1 MHRPPCS
8 LYVNRLT
15 LGREREETR
24 NRPFRRDVQTGKKR
38 LCEARTMLT
47 EEERPKVVVLV
58 ESDESLRDLMNR
70 FLADEGYSVL
80 AERDGKAG
88 LSQFKHVSGP
98 IDLLIVDVV
107 MPDQTGVSIADLVKH
122 THPKTR
128 ILLTGYDEAGL
139 AEEVGKLGFAFLAKP
154 FKRRQFSAAIAD
166 ILGQPPPSSDEDDT
180 EREG

>member
-1 MHRPPCS
+1 
-8 LYVNRLT
+8 
-15 LGREREETR
+15 
-24 NRPFRRDVQTGKKR
+24 
-38 LCEARTMLT
+38 MLT

-58 ESDESLRDLMNR
+58 ESDESLRGLMNR

-88 LSQFKHVSGP
+88 LSHFKHFSGP

-107 MPDQTGVSIADLVKH
+107 MPDQTGVSFADLVKH
-122 THPKTR
+122 TYPETR

-139 AEEVGKLGFAFLAKP
+139 AEEVNTLGFAFLAKP
-154 FKRRQFSAAIAD
+154 FKRRQFSTAIAE
-166 ILGQPPPSSDEDDT
+166 IFGHAPLSSDEDDA